1 MEGLSA
7 GAEALWGSARAGSG
21 GWVLKILDEDKVAWA
36 KAKEH
41 SERQPRVWIVMIE
54 TFNLI

>member
-1 MEGLSA
+1 M
-7 GAEALWGSARAGSG
+7 
-21 GWVLKILDEDKVAWA
+21 LKILDEDKVAWA

-54 TFNLI
+54 IFNLI